1 VTVPPT
7 IVFDLD
13 GTLVDTAPDL
23 VRTLN
28 VILEGEHMAPVAYG
42 AAVETVGAGAR
53 AMIDAAFASAG
64 RAPTDAELDRL
75 FEAFIA
81 HYTAHIADHSRPFD
95 GVEAALDRFAEAGWT
110 LAVCTNKLE
119 KMSRQLLGELG
130 MTERFAAIAGPDTF
144 GYRKPDP
151 RHLTE
156 TIRVAGGSPDKAV
169 MVGDS
174 RFDIDV
180 AKAAGIPVVAVNFGY
195 TPVPVE
201 ELGPDRIIGHYDA
214 LWDAVASLS
223 LASP

>member
-1 VTVPPT
+1 VTAPT
-7 IVFDLD
+7 IAFDLD

-28 VILEGEHMAPVAYG
+28 IILERHHMAPVAYG
-42 AAVETVGAGAR
+42 AAAQMVGGGAR
-53 AMIDAAFASAG
+53 AMLDAAFVGAG
-64 RAPTDAELDRL
+64 KAPTDEQLDGL
-75 FEAFIA
+75 LDEFITY
-81 HYTAHIADHSRPFD
+81 YTANIAAHSRPFD
-95 GVEAALDRFAEAGWT
+95 GVEAALDRFAAAGWT

-119 KMSRQLLGELG
+119 GLSRQLLDALD
-130 MTERFAAIAGPDTF
+130 MSRRFAAIVGPDTF

-156 TIRVAGGSPDKAV
+156 TIRVAGGVPDRAV

-174 RFDIDV
+174 EFDIGV

-201 ELGPDRIIGHYDA
+201 ELDPDRIIGHYDA
-214 LWDAVASLS
+214 LWDAVASLDI
-223 LASP
+223 AAP